1 MLVLYLSQDYISLRG
16 NDIICYRTTVRKTR
30 SAGLEGTDGTTIQRR
45 QLGTE
50 GSDFEFSQLL
60 PQRVSVIECSAKG
73 STPAGDKPEL
83 EEVSQWLQSI

>member
-1 MLVLYLSQDYISLRG
+1 MLQDYIRLKVSA
-16 NDIICYRTTVRKTR
+16 IICYRATVCKTR